1 MLKKIIPILLA
12 VPSFAHAIVPISV
25 EKDISQGLSGSAAIS
40 FDYEALDSKK
50 SEMDFDSDIRLN
62 YRYSNQLFKVIYEGS
77 YSENNSGVTDE
88 ENFFHFRYIE
98 IEFWNQLN
106 LETFFQFQNNEF
118 EDLSS
123 RTLLG
128 SGLGDVGY
136 KQSLGNMDLT
146 LGYFAGVMYELEK
159 SVRDPS
165 LEASSIRG
173 AFNFNASLENK
184 DYGTRFYFNAYY
196 QPKLDSFN
204 DYRAVAIL
212 GFETKAFENTVIGIS
227 YDMNY
232 DSDSFNGAYNK
243 KENIGTYL
251 KYNF

>member
-1 MLKKIIPILLA
+1 MLKKITPILIIFPNLA
-12 VPSFAHAIVPISV
+12 NAIVPISV
-25 EKDISQGLSGSAAIS
+25 EKNISQGLSGSAAIS

-50 SEMDFDSDIRLN
+50 SDMDFESDIRLN
-62 YRYSNQLFKVIYEGS
+62 YRYSNQLFKIIYEGN
-77 YSENNSGVTDE
+77 YSENNNGVTDE

-106 LETFFQFQNNEF
+106 LETFFQYQNNEF

-123 RTLLG
+123 RTLIG
-128 SGLGDVGY
+128 AGLGDVGY
-136 KQSLGNMDLT
+136 NQSFNNMNFEM
-146 LGYFAGVMYELEK
+146 GYFAGVMYELEK
-159 SVRDPS
+159 SVKDSS

-173 AFNFNASLENK
+173 SFNFNASLENK
-184 DYGTRFYFNAYY
+184 NYGTKFYFNAYY

-204 DYRAVAIL
+204 DYRAVAII
-212 GFETKAFENTVIGIS
+212 GFETKALENTVIGIS

-251 KYNF
+251 RYNF